1 LLDTMRGLGSW
12 AQSECLWSL
21 LSGRMHITSIFL
33 YLVHSL
39 VYFVY
44 ANAIS
49 YQSSRMLHLLV
60 RVKKK

>member
-1 LLDTMRGLGSW
+1 
-12 AQSECLWSL
+12 
-21 LSGRMHITSIFL
+21 MHITLNFL

-39 VYFVY
+39 VYFVD

-60 RVKKK
+60 RVKKKW